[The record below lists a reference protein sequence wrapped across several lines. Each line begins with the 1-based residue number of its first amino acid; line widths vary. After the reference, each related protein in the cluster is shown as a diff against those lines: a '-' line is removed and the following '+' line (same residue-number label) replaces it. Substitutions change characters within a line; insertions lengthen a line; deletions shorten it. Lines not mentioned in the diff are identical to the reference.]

1 MSSRECLPLG
11 RRYLGQSK
19 GDQKYSMG
27 LDATNVGSR
36 MDGPPPVIDQFQCG
50 TRSKRADNSLSI
62 ERRIIHDGKVQ
73 VLEFLVLLLD
83 MVATTL
89 PCTST

>member
-1 MSSRECLPLG
+1 MPSFGLTI
-11 RRYLGQSK
+11 LGQSK

-83 MVATTL
+83 MVAATL
-89 PCTST
+89 